1 MWYNT
6 QMKAKPPRYQSS
18 RVRNKYQMSNSTKV
32 NPRERLMNT
41 QKRQKLRD
49 LLIERFSNKYNLGN
63 NKQLIEGE
71 ITKFLQQEKLNDV
84 DLQRLDNRIKR
95 IISENISQKNLK
107 DNLTKNLNYN
117 LHSDN
122 EQNQALNQNFQQEES
137 IYPANYQP
145 PPVESTINQGLNK
158 SLNQNKS
165 KLRSS
170 SYKNDNNLRPLS
182 SQTYIRNDKLNLTK
196 NRNKYNNPEEELAA
210 LEKELA
216 AEEERELRE
225 KGYYHELNN
234 DLNLNKL
241 DFKKYGNEWAAM
253 AAYDKKIYE
262 QQLLDEK
269 IRNRQ
274 LKKRT
279 KADLDDQIKAKIKKE
294 YEDELKEKE
303 YDKLFKEHQKK
314 LDEIEREKEE
324 LIRQQYLREKQ
335 SREAQLKD
343 NYVRKRIDE
352 LKDKKFD
359 KKIIKNIKNEI
370 ENERKQNEELKRKR
384 NAELNKALEENER
397 NKKNQKLF
405 LEKQKEEDLKFLDEQ
420 RKMDLRLEQQR
431 EYLLN
436 SIRNK
441 SERYTNKQAEEKI
454 QKIKKDQEEEEK
466 KMIFYM
472 NEKAR
477 IADEKEMKEKLR
489 RQAEK
494 KELKKYYDMQVE
506 EKNKDSEFEKLLDG
520 EQARIWK
527 KDCDKYNEDEKRI
540 AKIIRAKN
548 VRNLDTIKEQIK
560 IKKEKEKNKNK
571 MSAIEFAMN
580 RNKLIKVQQ
589 ALDS

>member
-6 QMKAKPPRYQSS
+6 QMKTKPKRYQSC
-18 RVRNKYQMSNSTKV
+18 RYRNDAQNIKTHNIV

-49 LLIERFSNKYNLGN
+49 LLIDRFSHKYNIGN
-63 NKQLIEGE
+63 NTYLIEDE

-84 DLQRLDNRIKR
+84 DLQRLDARIKR
-95 IISENISQKNLK
+95 IISQNISQKNLK
-107 DNLTKNLNYN
+107 ESLTKNLNYN
-117 LHSDN
+117 QQSEN
-122 EQNQALNQNFQQEES
+122 EQNQLNLEHEES
-137 IYPANYQP
+137 IYPTNYQP
-145 PPVESTINQGLNK
+145 PIESTINQSQLKNANLNK
-158 SLNQNKS
+158 SNKS
-165 KLRSS
+165 NLRSA
-170 SYKNDNNLRPLS
+170 SYKNARPLS
-182 SQTYIRNDKLNLTK
+182 SQTYIRNDKINLAK
-196 NRNKYNNPEEELAA
+196 DKSKYKSPEEELAA
-210 LEKELA
+210 LEAELK
-216 AEEERELRE
+216 AEEERDLRE

-234 DLNLNKL
+234 DLNLQNL
-241 DFKKYGNEWAAM
+241 DFSKYGNEWAAM

-262 QQLLDEK
+262 QQILDEK
-269 IRNRQ
+269 IRNNQ

-279 KADLDDQIKAKIKKE
+279 KYELDEQVKEKIKKE

-303 YDKLFKEHQKK
+303 YDKLFKEHQKE
-314 LDEIEREKEE
+314 LDKIEKEKEE
-324 LIRQQYLREKQ
+324 LIRQQYLREKE

-343 NYVRKRIDE
+343 NYIRKRIDE

-359 KKIIKNIKNEI
+359 IKTIKNIKKEI
-370 ENERKQNEELKRKR
+370 ENERKQVAEEKRKR

-397 NKKNQKLF
+397 NKKNQKILQD
-405 LEKQKEEDLKFLDEQ
+405 KQKEEDLQFLDEQ

>member
-6 QMKAKPPRYQSS
+6 QMKTKPKRYQSC
-18 RVRNKYQMSNSTKV
+18 RNRNEAQNIKTQNVV

-49 LLIERFSNKYNLGN
+49 LLIDRFSHKYNIGN
-63 NKQLIEGE
+63 NTYLIEDE

-84 DLQRLDNRIKR
+84 DLQRLDARIKR
-95 IISENISQKNLK
+95 IISQNISQKNLK
-107 DNLTKNLNYN
+107 ESLTKNLNYN
-117 LHSDN
+117 QQSEN
-122 EQNQALNQNFQQEES
+122 EQNQLNLEHEES
-137 IYPANYQP
+137 IYPTNYQP
-145 PPVESTINQGLNK
+145 PIVSTINQSQLKNANLNK
-158 SLNQNKS
+158 SNKS
-165 KLRSS
+165 NLRSA
-170 SYKNDNNLRPLS
+170 SYKNARPLS
-182 SQTYIRNDKLNLTK
+182 SQTYIRNDKINLAK
-196 NRNKYNNPEEELAA
+196 DKSKYKSPEEELAA
-210 LEKELA
+210 LEAELK
-216 AEEERELRE
+216 AEEERDLRE

-234 DLNLNKL
+234 DLNLQNL
-241 DFKKYGNEWAAM
+241 DFSKYGNEWAAM

-262 QQLLDEK
+262 QQILDEK
-269 IRNRQ
+269 IRNNQ

-279 KADLDDQIKAKIKKE
+279 KYELDEQVKEKIKKE

-303 YDKLFKEHQKK
+303 YDKLFKEHQKE
-314 LDEIEREKEE
+314 LDKIEKEKEE
-324 LIRQQYLREKQ
+324 LIRQQYLREKE

-343 NYVRKRIDE
+343 NYIRKRIDE

-359 KKIIKNIKNEI
+359 IKTIKNIKKEI
-370 ENERKQNEELKRKR
+370 ENERKQVAEEKRKR
-384 NAELNKALEENER
+384 DAELNKALEENER
-397 NKKNQKLF
+397 NKKNQKILQD
-405 LEKQKEEDLKFLDEQ
+405 KQKEEDLQFLDEQ